1 MTCIECGGEVVTK
14 TLPVYRDD
22 GLIGLPCVVLLDA
35 AEEST
40 CAACGTDN
48 GISIPDAEGLEI
60 AVAVARVC
68 YPLKLNAQE
77 IRFLR
82 RALGSQAKDL
92 ADELEVRPETV
103 SNWENGKD
111 PINPHIEKILRL
123 KVAKDLGPRA
133 PAVPCEL
140 DTIHN
145 LKIKHLHACDEH
157 NQFIMAFKRVLVVER
172 HHVEE
177 EQIGWRPDATKVA
190 ACG

>member
-14 TLPVYRDD
+14 TLPVYCDD
-22 GLIGLPCVVLLDA
+22 GLIGLPCVALLDA
-35 AEEST
+35 AEQST

-48 GISIPDAEGLEI
+48 GISIPDAEGLEV

-82 RALGSQAKDL
+82 RALGFQAKQL

-111 PINPHIEKILRL
+111 PINPHIEKLLRL

-133 PAVPCEL
+133 PAVPCDL
-140 DTIHN
+140 DTIQN
-145 LKIKHLHACDEH
+145 MKIKHLHASDRK
-157 NQFIMAFKRVLVVER
+157 NQFVMGFKRVLVVER
-172 HHVEE
+172 HHLEE
-177 EQIGWRPDATKVA
+177 EQVGWRPQTKVA
-190 ACG
+190 AYG